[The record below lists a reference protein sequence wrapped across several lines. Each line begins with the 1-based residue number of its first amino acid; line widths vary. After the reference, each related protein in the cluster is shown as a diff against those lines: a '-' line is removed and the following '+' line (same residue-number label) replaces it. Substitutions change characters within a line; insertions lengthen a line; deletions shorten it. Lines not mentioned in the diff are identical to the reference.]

1 MAQKTEKIINL
12 KIFQPIMD
20 TFINGEIK
28 VDDPLYKSTS
38 NTYITGKEVFSRRVV
53 LVADILIADFLQR
66 WI

>member
-1 MAQKTEKIINL
+1 MG
-12 KIFQPIMD
+12 

-53 LVADILIADFLQR
+53 LAADILIAGFLQR
-66 WI
+66 CI

>member
-28 VDDPLYKSTS
+28 VDDPLYKSNS

-53 LVADILIADFLQR
+53 LAADILIAGFLQR
-66 WI
+66 CI